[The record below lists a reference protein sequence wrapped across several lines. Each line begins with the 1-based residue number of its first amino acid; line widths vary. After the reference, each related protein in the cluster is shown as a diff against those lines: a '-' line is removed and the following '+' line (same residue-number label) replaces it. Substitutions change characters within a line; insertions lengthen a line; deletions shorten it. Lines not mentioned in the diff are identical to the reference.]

1 VDLASYSLEGET
13 RPTTEGLS
21 SLGRSVKLGRYGPGP
36 PWRLFLKLPPR
47 KVPARL
53 DTQQLTTGMVW
64 IEGIAIAIPCRFFF
78 VVKKEVGVLC
88 VDREQRLHPL
98 LPAQCVGRPDALP
111 PMGVQSAPCQ
121 CSEAGNQGEFLVLQF
136 ILSVQHCSPA
146 FDCASSIYCCKNRCA
161 VHYF

>member
-78 VVKKEVGVLC
+78 VVKKEGGVPLF
-88 VDREQRLHPL
+88 QKGINLRLFPESL
-98 LPAQCVGRPDALP
+98 SSTTSTDGT
-111 PMGVQSAPCQ
+111 QSHL
-121 CSEAGNQGEFLVLQF
+121 ENL
-136 ILSVQHCSPA
+136 
-146 FDCASSIYCCKNRCA
+146 SIYLSNRFSKA
-161 VHYF
+161 KHFRI